1 MELFFSSIDYWHWWI
16 LAGIL
21 LIIEIS
27 APSFFFLWLAIAA
40 AITGF
45 VMLAIP
51 DFDWEYQLL
60 TFSSIAVISITL
72 FRRYQ
77 RANPVV
83 TDQPT
88 LNRRGEQYIGRTFT
102 LSEPIINNN
111 GVIRVDDTTWRINGD
126 DLPAGSTIVVVGAE
140 GVILQVEALHKQTA
154 PG

>member
-1 MELFFSSIDYWHWWI
+1 METLLHSIDYWHWWI

-45 VMLAIP
+45 VMLAVP
-51 DFDWEYQLL
+51 GFGWQYQLL
-60 TFSSIAVISITL
+60 VFSGFSIISLTA

-77 RANPVV
+77 RARPAE
-83 TDQPT
+83 TDQPA

-102 LSEPIINNN
+102 LTEPLINNT
-111 GVIRVDDTTWRINGD
+111 GVIRVDDSTWRIRGS
-126 DLPAGSTIVVVGAE
+126 DLPAGTTIRVVDVD
-140 GVILQVEALHKQTA
+140 GVILQVEAA
-154 PG
+154 D

>member
-45 VMLAIP
+45 VMLAVP
-51 DFDWEYQLL
+51 DFGWEYQLL
-60 TFSSIAVISITL
+60 TFSGIAVVSITL
-72 FRRYQ
+72 FLRYQ

-102 LSEPIINNN
+102 LSEPLINNI

-126 DLPAGSTIVVVGAE
+126 DLPAGSTIIVVGAK
-140 GVILQVEALHKQTA
+140 GVILQVEAMKNQAA

>member
-1 MELFFSSIDYWHWWI
+1 MEALLAQVDYWHWWI

-21 LIIEIS
+21 LLIEML

-40 AITGF
+40 AVTGI

-51 DFDWEYQLL
+51 GLDWQYQLVI
-60 TFSSIAVISITL
+60 FSGLSVVSIAL

-77 RANPVV
+77 RRNPEL

-102 LSEPIINNN
+102 LDQPIVNRD
-111 GVIRVDDTTWRINGD
+111 GSLRVDDSTWRIAGD
-126 DLPAGSTIVVVGAE
+126 DLPAGTRVTVTGVNGVVLEVAR
-140 GVILQVEALHKQTA
+140 ATD
-154 PG
+154 